1 MTEYPLVLVH
11 ALVEL
16 NCDFAIRQLAGV
28 IFKQFVDVHWS
39 QNSEKFKEPEIEQS
53 FKVRIKDILPLGL
66 ADPSS
71 KIRLT
76 VAHATATIAHWD
88 WPELWP
94 NLFEILINGLSSNDL
109 NAIHGSLKTLSGDFC
124 K

>member
-1 MTEYPLVLVH
+1 MEV
-11 ALVEL
+11 

-53 FKVRIKDILPLGL
+53 FKVRIKEILPHGL

-76 VAHATATIAHWD
+76 VAHAIASIAHWD

-94 NLFEILINGLSSNDL
+94 NLFEVLINGLSSNDL
-109 NAIHGSLKTLSGDFC
+109 NAIHGSLKTLSGTFYQL
-124 K
+124 KFKI